1 MPDPYVHVDV
11 TAAQA
16 GRPSVGVNLSSP
28 ARLTVA
34 ESLLLSDDLRR
45 AALTAEQLHTEWGD
59 DRDPDR
65 AATAKAQAE
74 QTSEEP
80 F

>member
-1 MPDPYVHVDV
+1 MTTVYVHLDV

-16 GRPSVGVNLSSP
+16 GQPAVGVNVATP

-34 ESLLLSDDLRR
+34 DALHMSDDLRR
-45 AALTAEQLHTEWGD
+45 AALAAEQLHEEFGD

-65 AATAKAQAE
+65 IAARQAQGE